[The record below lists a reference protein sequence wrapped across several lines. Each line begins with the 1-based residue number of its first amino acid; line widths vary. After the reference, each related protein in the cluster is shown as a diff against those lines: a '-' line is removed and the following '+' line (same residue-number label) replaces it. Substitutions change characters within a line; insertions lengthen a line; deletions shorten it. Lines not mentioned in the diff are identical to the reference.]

1 MSYYNPPM
9 EVGEYTTSTA
19 LSGDLKKT
27 YRLNAGVFRW
37 VTNTAAITNA
47 GGKVLTHV
55 FSSGAMTGQVAETTT
70 ANDYDVA
77 GVVPLGTVG
86 QNGTIA
92 ATTTLAANSYF
103 LIQLSGQSQIL
114 ANTTVTGGYA
124 LITTTTSGQAG
135 SLSTTIDGANAV
147 LGFLGYSTNTAV
159 VTAAGN
165 LITCVLTRVA

>member
-1 MSYYNPPM
+1 MTYFQPPM
-9 EVGEYTTSTA
+9 KAGSYTTSTA
-19 LSGDLKKT
+19 LSGDLKNT
-27 YRLNAGVFRW
+27 YRLESGVFRW

-55 FSSGAMTGQVAETTT
+55 MSSGAITGQVVETTT
-70 ANDYDVA
+70 ANNYNVA
-77 GVVPLGTVG
+77 GVVPIGTSG
-86 QNGTIA
+86 QGDAIS

-103 LIQLSGQSQIL
+103 LIQLSGPGQIL

-147 LGFLGYSTNTAV
+147 LGYLGYSTNTAV
-159 VTAAGN
+159 VTAAGL